1 MLVEEQEL
9 IPFTTSNI
17 VKGKWLVFAP
27 HADDETFGM
36 GGSLLLAKQ
45 QRIPVSLVIMTD
57 GGMGAAAIDKDIC
70 KIRENE
76 VQQVVD
82 FLALKSYHWLGEKDR
97 GLGISNRLIEKIA
110 TIINSE
116 KPDQI
121 FIPSP
126 MELHPDHRAT
136 AELVCRSLIKVD
148 SNPDIYCYEI
158 SVQTQINR
166 LIDISSVIDKKQQLM
181 SIYQSQIG
189 QNNYQEVI
197 LALNKART
205 YTLANNETYAEGFTK
220 IDLNNK
226 QSLSEFLFQQLLPF
240 WQTTVKSVIPLVS
253 IIIRTKDR
261 PELLQ
266 RAVQSVLEQMYSNIE
281 LVIVND
287 GGCALSLDKDL
298 LIRNLAQFQYINLA
312 QTIGRAGAAN
322 AGLRVFKGDYAL
334 FLDDDDSIDSNHII
348 QLIRIIEE
356 NCVDV
361 AYSGVRTDNGSELNQ
376 KFDKDHLYTSNY
388 IPLHAVIFSNKL
400 IKAGCSFDESFAVH
414 EVWDFWLQILQQTT
428 FYHSDLV
435 TATYYLSANLA
446 SENNRDLSRKQQYQL
461 KLYAKWGKLWKPEIL
476 NQIFGS
482 VDKCYQEK
490 NSTPDKSEIEI
501 MQLEKNINDQSQVLE
516 QQLADNNNL
525 QHEID
530 SLKMDLQ
537 QQDQQLKNIYDCF
550 SWRITKPLRII
561 RKLSRN

>member
-9 IPFTTSNI
+9 IPFTTSDI

-45 QRIPVSLVIMTD
+45 QHVPVSLVIMTD
-57 GGMGAAAIDKDIC
+57 GGMGTTETDKDIC

-110 TIINSE
+110 TLIKSE

-136 AELVCRSLIKVD
+136 AELVCQSLIKLD
-148 SNPDIYCYEI
+148 NNSDIYCYEI

-166 LIDISSVIDKKQQLM
+166 LIDISSVIEKKQQLM

-189 QNNYQEVI
+189 QNNYQDVI

-205 YTLANNETYAEGFTK
+205 FTLANNETYAEGFTK

-226 QSLSEFLFQQLLPF
+226 HSLSEFLFQQLLPF
-240 WQTTVKSVIPLVS
+240 WQITAKAVIPLVS
-253 IIIRTKDR
+253 IIIRAKDH

-266 RAVQSVLEQMYSNIE
+266 RSVQSVLEQMYPNIE
-281 LVIVND
+281 LVVVND
-287 GGCALSLDKDL
+287 GACDVELDRDIL
-298 LIRNLAQFQYINLA
+298 TRNLAQFQYIKIEQNGGG
-312 QTIGRAGAAN
+312 GRAGAAN
-322 AGLRVFKGDYAL
+322 VGLRAFKGDYAL
-334 FLDDDDSIDSNHII
+334 FLNDGDTIDSNHII

-356 NCVDV
+356 KCADV
-361 AYSGVRTDNGSELNQ
+361 VYSGVRTDNGTLINQ
-376 KFDKDHLYTSNY
+376 EFDQDLLYSSNY
-388 IPLHAVIFSNKL
+388 IPIQAVIFSKKL
-400 IKAGCSFDESFAVH
+400 IKAGCSFDENFTMH
-414 EVWDFWLQILQQTT
+414 EDWDFLLQMMQQTT
-428 FYHSDLV
+428 FYHSDVV
-435 TATYYLSANLA
+435 TAANLA
-446 SENNRDLSRKQQYQL
+446 SESNSELLIKQQYQL
-461 KLYAKWGKLWKPEIL
+461 KLYAKWGKLWQPEAL
-476 NQIFGS
+476 NKIFS
-482 VDKCYQEK
+482 SADKYYLEK
-490 NSTPDKSEIEI
+490 SSPQDNRGIKIR
-501 MQLEKNINDQSQVLE
+501 QLEQKISAQAQVLE
-516 QQLADNNNL
+516 QRLAQNHNL

-530 SLKMDLQ
+530 SLNMDRQ
-537 QQDQQLKNIYDCF
+537 QQDQQLQNIYQCF